1 MTPEEI
7 IQRGEQASRLLS
19 DRMLKDALDM
29 IERDV
34 ILLWEAAPER
44 DKEGKEELWKL
55 YKTAKK
61 FRGILEGAVV
71 SGKVEI
77 ERQRS
82 LAQKTVQFARKYVG

>member
-1 MTPEEI
+1 MTPDEI
-7 IQRGEQASRLLS
+7 IQRGEQAARLLS

-34 ILLWEAAPER
+34 ITAWESAPER

-61 FRGILEGAVV
+61 FRGILEGAVA
-71 SGKVEI
+71 SGKIEI
-77 ERQRS
+77 SRQKS
-82 LAQKTVQFARKYVG
+82 LAQKSVEIVRKYVG